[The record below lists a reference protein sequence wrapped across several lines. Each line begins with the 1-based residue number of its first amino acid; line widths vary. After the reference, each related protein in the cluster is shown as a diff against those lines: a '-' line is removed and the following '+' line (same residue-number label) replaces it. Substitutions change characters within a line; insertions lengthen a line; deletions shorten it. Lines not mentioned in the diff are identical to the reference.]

1 MKRPGILTLG
11 ISAFALCCASI
22 ASAKSVGTLAC
33 TGSNSQV
40 KFNVSFFDFGI
51 TNSTDI
57 GSQSSGSGAGKIVLK
72 PLEVHAAL
80 STFASLTEAA
90 ASGTAFQ
97 SCTLTTAF
105 NDGSQTQFEFRMI
118 IISSLTAVASMP
130 AQENEPARYTDVQ
143 FEYGAI
149 EVKTNSGLDDGGTT
163 PLPAGWNVGHNK
175 NN

>member
-1 MKRPGILTLG
+1 MRRFGLLVL
-11 ISAFALCCASI
+11 ALSCSSLAL
-22 ASAKSVGTLAC
+22 AKPVGTLSC

-40 KFNVSFFDFGI
+40 KFNVSYFDFGL
-51 TNSTDI
+51 TSPSDG
-57 GSQSSGSGAGKIVLK
+57 GSQSGGAGAGKVTFK

-97 SCTLTTAF
+97 SCILTTSF
-105 NDGSQTQFEFRMI
+105 NDGSQTQFEFRLAV
-118 IISSLTAVASMP
+118 ISSLTAISSMP

-143 FEYGAI
+143 FQYGAI

-163 PLPAGWNVGHNK
+163 PLPSGWNPGK
-175 NN
+175 NRNN